1 MVELDILYQDE
12 HCVAVFK
19 PSGLLVHRSLID
31 KYETQFAMQILR
43 DQLGQ
48 RVYPLHRLDKATS
61 GVLLFGLSSNV
72 AKQFGKLFENNQ
84 VHKTY
89 LAIVRGYLEGEG
101 TVDYPLKETLD
112 KMVDKK
118 ARQDKPAQ
126 AAVSHFSNLATIELP
141 YAVGRY
147 NTARYSI
154 VQLQPDTGRKHQLRR
169 HMAHLRHPILGDV
182 NYGDNKHN
190 RFVREQ
196 MAFNGLALTAKRM
209 RFVHPITQ
217 EDIVVESKVE
227 TRFKQLLSNWGM
239 VDSDINAIW
248 SN

>member
-31 KYETQFAMQILR
+31 KYETQFAMQLLR

-61 GVLLFGLSSNV
+61 GVLLFGLSSEV
-72 AKQFGKLFENNQ
+72 AKQFGRLFENNQ

-190 RFVREQ
+190 RFAREQ
-196 MAFNGLALTAKRM
+196 MAFNGLALTAKRLC
-209 RFVHPITQ
+209 FVHPITH

-227 TRFKQLLSNWGM
+227 TRFKQLLSTWGM